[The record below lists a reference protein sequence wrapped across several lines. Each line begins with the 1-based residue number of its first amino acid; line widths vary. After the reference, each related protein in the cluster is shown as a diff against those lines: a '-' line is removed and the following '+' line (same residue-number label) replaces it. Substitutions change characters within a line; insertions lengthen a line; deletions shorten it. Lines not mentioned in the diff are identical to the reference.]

1 MPGCSADD
9 AVRDQSPDAD
19 APAGR
24 PVRSRDFALFLTAR
38 AAARLGETMLPVA
51 LAAGLLHVGYDAG
64 AVGLAMA
71 APLAS
76 FVALILFGGVFA
88 DRVDTRR
95 LMIAADLARVATQA
109 LTAALFFSGHVVLWQ
124 VCAIGA
130 VSGAAT
136 AVFQPGVASTIPALV
151 DDVQKAN
158 GAIRVAESVMA
169 LAGPALAGVGVAFA
183 PAGGVFVLHAGTYLL
198 SAVCL
203 LLIRHR
209 PQAPEDGRGRAPGG
223 KQRPTSVL
231 RDLQEGWQEF
241 TARTWLWS
249 VIVIWCVLTLTV
261 WGPAVPLVAASV
273 VDEHGPRSFGL
284 ISSALGAG
292 TILGGLLAL
301 RLRPLRMLRAGA
313 LAFAGFA
320 LYPASVGAHLPVPA
334 IALCMA
340 VAGAGMSFWG
350 VMWSTSIQTQ
360 VPTAVLNRVSAYD
373 LAGSLVMLPV
383 GQALAGPASS
393 LFGTGR
399 VLLGSGVMTLAV
411 SGALLAVPAVRRLRR
426 ADAPEDR

>member
-1 MPGCSADD
+1 MPGFSARD
-9 AVRDQSPDAD
+9 AVRGQSPDSD
-19 APAGR
+19 APADR
-24 PVRSRDFALFLTAR
+24 SVRSRDFVLFLTAR
-38 AAARLGETMLPVA
+38 GAARLGETMLPVA
-51 LAAGLLHVGYDAG
+51 LAAGLLRVGYDAG

-76 FVALILFGGVFA
+76 FVALIIFGGVFA
-88 DRVDTRR
+88 DRFDTRR

-169 LAGPALAGVGVAFA
+169 LAGPALAGVAVAFSS
-183 PAGGVFVLHAGTYLL
+183 AGGVFVLHAGTYLL

-203 LLIRHR
+203 LLVRHR
-209 PQAPEDGRGRAPGG
+209 PQAATPGKDRATG
-223 KQRPTSVL
+223 VL
-231 RDLQEGWQEF
+231 RDLREGWQEF

-273 VDEHGPRSFGL
+273 VDEHGPRAFGL

-313 LAFAGFA
+313 FAFAGFA
-320 LYPASVGAHLPVPA
+320 LYPASVGAHLPVPV

-340 VAGAGMSFWG
+340 VAGAGMAFWG

-360 VPTAVLNRVSAYD
+360 VPPAVLNRVSAYD

-383 GQALAGPASS
+383 GQALAGPAAS
-393 LFGTGR
+393 LFGTGH
-399 VLLGSGVMTLAV
+399 VLLGSGAMTLAV
-411 SGALLAVPAVRRLRR
+411 SAALLAVPAVRRLRR
-426 ADAPEDR
+426 VDLPGDR